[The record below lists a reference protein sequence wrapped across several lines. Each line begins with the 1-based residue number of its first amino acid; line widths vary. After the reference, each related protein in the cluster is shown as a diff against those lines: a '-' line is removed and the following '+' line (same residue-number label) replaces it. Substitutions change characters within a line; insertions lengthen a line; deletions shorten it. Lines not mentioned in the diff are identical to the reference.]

1 MEALLAKVS
10 RKDRTGGSAPFL
22 ALWAGFSLVG
32 SLLFESIDHLKFT
45 NKWVWFESQLYA
57 QQLKIQAEVKSMYRL
72 K

>member
-22 ALWAGFSLVG
+22 ALWSGFRS
-32 SLLFESIDHLKFT
+32 SLLESIDHLKFT

-57 QQLKIQAEVKSMYRL
+57 QQLKIQAEVKVL
-72 K
+72 IG